1 MSEKIKPTHCER
13 SAYVYIRQST
23 LHQVRHHLESQRRQY
38 NLEERARD
46 LGFQHIVIV
55 DDDLGR
61 SGTGSMERPGFVRL
75 LAAVCSGKV
84 GAVLAVE
91 ASRLA
96 RNNRDWHHLL
106 DLCAMTATLVIDHDG
121 VYDPS
126 VLNDRLLLGLKGT
139 MSEFE
144 VSLLHQRALEA
155 YRQKVYRGKI
165 LTQVPIG
172 YIRTEDDG
180 MEITPDRQVQE
191 AIRGVFRKFQEL
203 GSIRQVLLWYS
214 DERVMLP
221 THSPEGKV
229 LWQPPVYTRLFNVLK
244 NPTYGGAFVYG
255 RTQTRTKMVDGRARK
270 SRSHLLPQDQWKVII
285 LNHHEGYISWE
296 QYMQNQKQIQSNAG
310 YNGCIKET
318 VGAAKG
324 GPSLLAGLLR
334 CGKCGH
340 KVKVQYEVTK
350 EGLRPRYLCEGDR
363 GERMVGCC
371 LSFGGTRVDHAVAA
385 EVLEAIRPLGIQAA
399 LAAWDRSR
407 QQKDEKRRSLELA
420 LEKARYEAGRIERQ
434 YQATEPENRLVAAEL
449 EKRWNHALAQVGEME
464 RRLEEAKQDALP
476 LSEEQRQQLMVLGDD
491 LERAWDHPSCPI
503 VLKKRIL
510 RTVLHEIMAT
520 TTADPPAVV
529 LKLHWAGGTHT
540 ELVVTKNRSGHHGL
554 VNSREVIDLIGELSQ
569 VCDDKAIV
577 SILNRLGYKTGVG
590 NTWNEKRVQNVRHSK
605 GFPACPRPEQRRW
618 LTMEQAAAVLE
629 VSSMVVRRL
638 IAEGALPAKQIV
650 KFAPWMIERSDLE
663 LPTVRNRVQRVQ
675 KDRRFPLIDT
685 PSAQTPLFTDSCEV

>member
-255 RTQTRTKMVDGRARK
+255 RTQTRTKMVDGRAPK

-296 QYMQNQKQIQSNAG
+296 QYMQNQ
-310 YNGCIKET
+310 
-318 VGAAKG
+318 
-324 GPSLLAGLLR
+324 
-334 CGKCGH
+334 
-340 KVKVQYEVTK
+340 
-350 EGLRPRYLCEGDR
+350 
-363 GERMVGCC
+363 
-371 LSFGGTRVDHAVAA
+371 
-385 EVLEAIRPLGIQAA
+385 
-399 LAAWDRSR
+399 
-407 QQKDEKRRSLELA
+407 
-420 LEKARYEAGRIERQ
+420 
-434 YQATEPENRLVAAEL
+434 
-449 EKRWNHALAQVGEME
+449 
-464 RRLEEAKQDALP
+464 
-476 LSEEQRQQLMVLGDD
+476 
-491 LERAWDHPSCPI
+491 
-503 VLKKRIL
+503 
-510 RTVLHEIMAT
+510 
-520 TTADPPAVV
+520 
-529 LKLHWAGGTHT
+529 
-540 ELVVTKNRSGHHGL
+540 
-554 VNSREVIDLIGELSQ
+554 
-569 VCDDKAIV
+569 
-577 SILNRLGYKTGVG
+577 
-590 NTWNEKRVQNVRHSK
+590 
-605 GFPACPRPEQRRW
+605 
-618 LTMEQAAAVLE
+618 
-629 VSSMVVRRL
+629 
-638 IAEGALPAKQIV
+638 
-650 KFAPWMIERSDLE
+650 
-663 LPTVRNRVQRVQ
+663 
-675 KDRRFPLIDT
+675 
-685 PSAQTPLFTDSCEV
+685 